1 MDKGA
6 YSNFEYSNAS
16 QLKHKDLSNLVEFT
30 VGISMDIFFYFGIIY
45 NITRSMLNVV
55 YVMVIL
61 QI

>member
-16 QLKHKDLSNLVEFT
+16 QLKHKDLSNFVEFT
-30 VGISMDIFFYFGIIY
+30 VGISMNIFFNIGII
-45 NITRSMLNVV
+45 NNVASSMLNAVN
-55 YVMVIL
+55 VMLIL

>member
-30 VGISMDIFFYFGIIY
+30 VGISMDIFFNFGIIN
-45 NITRSMLNVV
+45 NIASSMLNAVN
-55 YVMVIL
+55 VMLIL